1 MQLRQLTVENL
12 GPFVGTHR
20 LDLAVS
26 SQAPVVLV
34 HGENMRGKTSLF
46 SAIKWC
52 LYGEIRGRHNR
63 PIGPLSLLSYDA
75 RDEGDYHFAVT
86 LEFEHEGAEYWLD
99 RRAQASDRPL
109 ASADF
114 QQVVTLRRNGLVQ
127 HPGDVSR
134 IVAEILHPQ
143 ISRFFL
149 FDGEMLNQY
158 EVLLSDPSRE
168 SDTVRISIEQILGL
182 PSLQLIAED
191 LTHLRRDSERRQLR
205 AIQVERQNA
214 GLIAS
219 AQQIADEVEALNRDT
234 EHLESVHETAE
245 RERVALAE
253 RLERYGEIQADLRE
267 LERLES
273 EVLSLQQAQAEHRER
288 VRRIVQDAWWLP
300 LTPSLKGRLDEIVA
314 RQDAAALQ
322 LQAVESLRST
332 VASIQKSLAQEVC
345 AVCGQELESG
355 ARSRLTEALQEADQ
369 QLLSLSNDVGDLG
382 SHIAARRAIE
392 PFTAETPM
400 LTLRDAERSY
410 RRAGI
415 ELRRAKREADD
426 VRERLRGH
434 DRQEISATETQYE
447 QCVRQIASIDQL
459 LEDNRKKGQQ
469 LEREAARLQQE
480 IARLPGA
487 DRKLS
492 VEVTL
497 YGALE
502 RLFLAAIDAFRGRLR
517 DEVEEQASDIFRR
530 LTTESDYAGLKINER
545 YGLTIVDSQDRP
557 ISERSAGAEQ
567 IVALSLIGGLN
578 RSAVREAP
586 VIMDTPFGRLD
597 VGHRENILRF
607 VPSLGRQVV
616 LFVQSGELDRRRD
629 LAHIEGSLAAEY
641 RLARDGSPTRSRIE
655 RVAED

>member
-1 MQLRQLTVENL
+1 VQLRQLTVENL
-12 GPFVGTHR
+12 GPFAGTHR

-26 SQAPVVLV
+26 AQAPVVLV

-46 SAIKWC
+46 NAIKWC

-63 PIGPLSLLSYDA
+63 PIGPLALLSYDA
-75 RDEGDYHFAVT
+75 RDEGDYHFAAT
-86 LEFEHEGAEYWLD
+86 LEFEHEGAEYWLE
-99 RRAQASDRPL
+99 RRAQANDRPL
-109 ASADF
+109 AGADF

-127 HPGDVSR
+127 HPGDVQR
-134 IVAEILHPQ
+134 MVAEILHPQ

-158 EVLLSDPSRE
+158 EVLLGDPSRE
-168 SDTVRISIEQILGL
+168 SDTVRSSIEQILGL
-182 PSLQLIAED
+182 PSLQLMAED

-219 AQQIADEVEALNRDT
+219 AQQIADEVEALNRDI
-234 EHLESVHETAE
+234 EHLETVHETAE

-273 EVLSLQQAQAEHRER
+273 EVLSLQDDQAEHREG
-288 VRRIVQDAWWLP
+288 VRRIIQDAWWLP
-300 LTPSLKGRLDEIVA
+300 LTPSLKVRLEGIVA
-314 RQDAAALQ
+314 QQDAAAAQ
-322 LQAVESLRST
+322 MQAVEGLRATVGSLE
-332 VASIQKSLAQEVC
+332 QSLAQEAC
-345 AVCGQELESG
+345 ALCGHQLESA
-355 ARSRLTEALQEADQ
+355 ARTRMTEALQESHQ
-369 QLLSLSNDVGDLG
+369 QLQSQSTELGDLG
-382 SHIAARRAIE
+382 SHIAARKAIE
-392 PFTAETPM
+392 PFTAESPL

-415 ELRRAKREADD
+415 ELRRARREADE

-459 LEDNRKKGQQ
+459 LDDNRKKGQQ

-492 VEVTL
+492 VEVAQ

-517 DEVEEQASDIFRR
+517 DEVEEQASEIFQR
-530 LTTESDYAGLKINER
+530 LTTEPDYAGLRINER
-545 YGLTIVDSQDRP
+545 YGLTIVDSQNRP

-597 VGHRENILRF
+597 IGHRENILRF

-629 LAHIEGSLAAEY
+629 LAHLEGSLAAEY

-655 RVAED
+655 RVGED